1 VEIDDPPITPTE
13 SVISEENLVCKTA
26 PETMTQAH
34 AAGLPIDLEKPAQ
47 DATITA
53 ETPEDRSEGISEQ
66 INEQISPDV
75 SQDLAA

>member
-1 VEIDDPPITPTE
+1 
-13 SVISEENLVCKTA
+13 
-26 PETMTQAH
+26 MTQAH